1 MAKTKPLSNYK
12 FRIFVDGS
20 FDDKVNIGTIAYHM
34 QNNVDL
40 NNKIVN
46 IGIHNKTLA
55 KRVYG
60 CKHSLDAEIQAVELG
75 FNVFDKIIHTQPILK
90 KVPVRVKS
98 DSVPVIK
105 YITQGK
111 WKDDVDFDDSLLDN
125 LNLLKSKYE
134 SIREEYPNFKLSYIP
149 SKKNLA
155 HHNAYEMLKWERGVN
170 NE

>member
-1 MAKTKPLSNYK
+1 MPKTKPIRNGK

-20 FDDKVNIGTIAYHM
+20 YDDKVNIGTIAYHM
-34 QNNVDL
+34 QNIVNF

-46 IGIHNKTLA
+46 VAVHNKTLA
-55 KRVYG
+55 KRIHN

-75 FNVFDKIIHTQPILK
+75 FNVFNKMIHTHSILK

-98 DSVPVIK
+98 DSAPVIK

-134 SIREEYPNFKLSYIP
+134 LIREKYPNFKLSYIP
-149 SKKNLA
+149 SKRNLA
-155 HHNAYEMLKWERGVN
+155 HDNAYEMLKWERGVN